1 MAKGKSGKS
10 KKSDAGPKPKV
21 KPKATH
27 RRDDHKGMRVIIRIL
42 GTDVDGE
49 KAVRTAITRV
59 KGVGHTF
66 ANAICKA
73 AKIDPKKKVGSF
85 TESEIA
91 RLEEVIKDPI
101 KAGVPVW
108 LVNRRRDLEDGAD
121 KHMASADVIVSKK
134 FDIKRLIDKKTYK
147 GVRHMLG
154 LPVRGQRTR
163 SSFRRGK
170 TVGVIRKSARQ
181 QQSGKKK

>member
-10 KKSDAGPKPKV
+10 KKGGKASKAKA
-21 KPKATH
+21 KPKATPKPKTTYK
-27 RRDDHKGMRVIIRIL
+27 RPEHKGMRVIIRNL

-49 KAVRTAITRV
+49 KAVRTVIKRV
-59 KGVGHTF
+59 KEVSHTF

-73 AKIDPKKKVGSF
+73 DKIGPRKKVGSF

-108 LVNRRRDLEDGAD
+108 LVNRRRDLEDGKD
-121 KHMASADVIVSKK
+121 KN
-134 FDIKRLIDKKTYK
+134 Y
-147 GVRHMLG
+147 
-154 LPVRGQRTR
+154 
-163 SSFRRGK
+163 
-170 TVGVIRKSARQ
+170 
-181 QQSGKKK
+181 